1 VAVANGV
8 IMTPTELKVIRKAFN
23 LKSVEVAK
31 IFNRSQRAVL
41 FWESGKNG
49 IPDNVDQVFRTM
61 RTRYMRLSDDVSSDI
76 KQGLFGGY
84 PKLPIFVE
92 HEDFVEYTNNHDFTD
107 WLIWQRVVQTLYLQ
121 GAIEAVDEP
130 SNLPT
135 SSKTFKWLTMHKTIP
150 SVGDIIHSTQ

>member
-1 VAVANGV
+1 
-8 IMTPTELKVIRKAFN
+8 MTPTELKVIRKAFN

-61 RTRYMRLSDDVSSDI
+61 RTRYIRLSDDVASDI
-76 KQGLFGGY
+76 KQGMFGGT

-92 HEDFVEYTNNHDFTD
+92 HENFVEYTNNHDFTD

-121 GAIEAVDEP
+121 GTIEAIDTP
-130 SNLPT
+130 LNLPT
-135 SSKTFKWLTMHKTIP
+135 SSKTYKWLNIHKSLP
-150 SVGDIIHSTQ
+150 SIGDIIQNPQ